1 MWPLFQVSESKRKR
15 QWVSRVSATN
25 TTAPSAL
32 MASH

>member
-1 MWPLFQVSESKRKR
+1 MWPLFQVSESMHKQ

-25 TTAPSAL
+25 TAAPSAL